1 MLLYF
6 NYFKQKNDDCK
17 SISHFNCKIC
27 HTTITADLNKKIF
40 QQNPPESLNLFL
52 APGNITDQS
61 QIEIEPIIVWTLD
74 GAAIKISKNWN
85 FELYSHS
92 AAII

>member
-1 MLLYF
+1 MVLTSHLSLL
-6 NYFKQKNDDCK
+6 
-17 SISHFNCKIC
+17 I
-27 HTTITADLNKKIF
+27 LNKKIC

-85 FELYSHS
+85 FELKFFFGEFF
-92 AAII
+92 